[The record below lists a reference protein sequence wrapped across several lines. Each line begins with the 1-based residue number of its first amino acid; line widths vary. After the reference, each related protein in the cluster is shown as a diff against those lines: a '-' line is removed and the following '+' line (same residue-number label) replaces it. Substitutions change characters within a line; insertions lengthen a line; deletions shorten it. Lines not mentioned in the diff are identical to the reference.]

1 VEKLVYLV
9 WLPEGTPR
17 ARVTDIMLGDVAPR
31 LLDLD
36 VRGLTMDLDDEDAD
50 VASPVPPPPGEHTPQ
65 AVVSLWVDAYD
76 RRAPLEAVVT
86 SVSTRLAGY
95 QVLESMYCEYG
106 ESRWAAPRSW
116 PDGERS
122 PGLLTVAMFE
132 QRPDMAFEDWLAA
145 WHTGVSQVS
154 EEVQPRCRYVR
165 NTVFRTLTPGA
176 PPYRGIVEEA
186 WPSAGHIT
194 DPMLFY
200 CADGDHEQMNTNV
213 TRLFEKVAAVLDLA
227 TMRSLTMS
235 EWILRS

>member
-1 VEKLVYLV
+1 MEKLIYLV
-9 WLPEGTPR
+9 WLPEGMPR
-17 ARVTDIMLGDVAPR
+17 TDLRQVMLGDVGPN

-50 VASPVPPPPGEHTPQ
+50 VASPVPAPPGEHTPQ
-65 AVVSLWVDAYD
+65 AVVSIWVDAYD
-76 RRAPLEAVVT
+76 RRSPLEAVLGNAAQ
-86 SVSTRLAGY
+86 RIAGY
-95 QVLESMYCEYG
+95 QVLESMCCDYG
-106 ESRWAAPRSW
+106 GSRWSGPRSW

-132 QRPDMAFEDWLAA
+132 QRPDMVFEDWLAA
-145 WHTGVSQVS
+145 WHGGVSSVS
-154 EEVQPRCRYVR
+154 EQVQPRCRYVR
-165 NTVFRTLTPGA
+165 NTVFRTVTPGA

-186 WPSAGHIT
+186 WPSAEHVT

-200 CADGDHEQMNTNV
+200 CAEGDPERMNANV

-227 TMRSLTMS
+227 TMRSITMS